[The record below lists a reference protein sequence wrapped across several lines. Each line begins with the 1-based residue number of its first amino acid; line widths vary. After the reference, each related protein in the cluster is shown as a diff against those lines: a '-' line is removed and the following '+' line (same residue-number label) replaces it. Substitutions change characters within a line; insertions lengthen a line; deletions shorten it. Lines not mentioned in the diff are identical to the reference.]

1 MVRLTTDLLRVAESR
16 FNALQER
23 ELVLRG
29 LKIPQIENLA
39 LLEDGYDVLDLSD
52 NEVKKLDNFP
62 LNTKRLSCLLLNNN
76 SVSRISESLCD
87 QLVGLKELILT
98 NNRLAS
104 LAEVGH
110 LSKLKQL
117 EHLVLLDNPVS
128 FQAHYRL
135 FVIHALPKLKSLDYS
150 KIKAKERAEAQKL
163 FSSATGRSLVE
174 AAEADAKAQQQE
186 TKTGDLA
193 AAAQAKSG
201 GEKPLALSDA
211 QKRQVRAALEA
222 AKTKEEV
229 DRLEQQLKTG
239 TFVFTE
245 EEEAAPAPA
254 AAPAAP
260 AAEAAAAPAAPVA
273 DEVNSGERGG
283 GKGSKRSK
291 AAGAGAKSPAKRRAT
306 APAPA
311 DAEGDEDVDMS

>member
-76 SVSRISESLCD
+76 SVSRISVSLCD

-110 LSKLKQL
+110 LSKLRQL
-117 EHLVLLDNPVS
+117 EHLVLLDNPVF

-150 KIKAKERAEAQKL
+150 KVKAKERAEAQKL

-174 AAEADAKAQQQE
+174 AAEADAKAQQE
-186 TKTGDLA
+186 TKSGDIP
-193 AAAQAKSG
+193 AQAKGG

-245 EEEAAPAPA
+245 EEE
-254 AAPAAP
+254 
-260 AAEAAAAPAAPVA
+260 EAAAAAAAVPTAAVAPTAAA

-283 GKGSKRSK
+283 SKGSKRSK
-291 AAGAGAKSPAKRRAT
+291 AAGADAKSPAKRRA
-306 APAPA
+306 PVI
-311 DAEGDEDVDMS
+311 DAQGDDDVDMS

>member
-16 FNALQER
+16 LNALQER

-87 QLVGLKELILT
+87 QLVGLKELVLT

-117 EHLVLLDNPVS
+117 EHLVLLDNPVV

-135 FVIHALPKLKSLDYS
+135 FVIQALPKLKSLDYR
-150 KIKAKERAEAQKL
+150 KVKAKERAEAQTL
-163 FSSATGRSLVE
+163 FSSAAGRSLVE
-174 AAEADAKAQQQE
+174 AAEADTKAQQQE
-186 TKTGDLA
+186 SKAGGDPPA
-193 AAAQAKSG
+193 GGAKGGGSG
-201 GEKPLALSDA
+201 LALSDA

-229 DRLEQQLKTG
+229 DRLELQLKTG

-245 EEEAAPAPA
+245 EEETPAPAPVAAPEPA
-254 AAPAAP
+254 AAAAAA
-260 AAEAAAAPAAPVA
+260 AAEAVA
-273 DEVNSGERGG
+273 EVDGNEGGG
-283 GKGSKRSK
+283 GKGSKRNK
-291 AAGAGAKSPAKRRAT
+291 ASGTGTKSPAKRRAPEPT
-306 APAPA
+306 RA
-311 DAEGDEDVDMS
+311 DAEADEDVDMS